1 MSLSDRA
8 ETCPLCL
15 SALKR
20 EYEGYHIVG
29 AKAEDAFWSHALGK
43 VVTSRRLE
51 RMEATSK
58 GLEEV
63 GNEDLKKHIK
73 PKQTDYPTIDE
84 LHKLGALDG
93 LSG

>member
-1 MSLSDRA
+1 MALSDRA
-8 ETCPLCL
+8 ETCPLCQ

-20 EYEGYHIVG
+20 EYEAYHIVG
-29 AKAEDAFWSHALGK
+29 AKVENSFWSHALGK
-43 VVTSRRLE
+43 VVSNRRLE

-63 GNEDLKKHIK
+63 GNEDLGKHIK
-73 PKQTDYPTIDE
+73 PKQTTYPTIDE

-93 LSG
+93 LS